1 MGEKRFLTREE
12 ILQVQDLPVEDVHVP
27 EWGGW
32 VRVRGLTAEERDR
45 LEASILEG
53 QGKHT
58 RVKMENVRAK
68 LVAMTV
74 VDEEGNRLFT
84 DEDVAA
90 LAKKSATAMQRVF
103 DVAMRLSGLTE
114 EAMEELAKN

>member
-1 MGEKRFLTREE
+1 MGGKRFLTRDE

-45 LEASILEG
+45 FEASILEG
-53 QGKHT
+53 QGKHA
-58 RVKMENVRAK
+58 RVKMENIRAK

-90 LAKKSATAMQRVF
+90 LAKKSAAAVQRVF

-114 EAMEELAKN
+114 AAVEELAKN

>member
-1 MGEKRFLTREE
+1 MGEKRFLTRED
-12 ILQVQDLPVEDVHVP
+12 ILRAQDLPVEEVHVP

-45 LEASILEG
+45 FEASILEG

-58 RVKMENVRAK
+58 RVKMENIRAR
-68 LVAMTV
+68 LVALTV
-74 VDEEGNRLFT
+74 VDEVGHRLFS

-90 LAKKSATAMQRVF
+90 LAKKSAAAVQRVF

-114 EAMEELAKN
+114 EAVEELAKN